1 MKHNKKYCF
10 TKRFENVKYNCI
22 MRKEKYFAL
31 AKSYI
36 MTYHKSW
43 DRYLV
48 LSRNFPAN
56 QVKYNNLMCH

>member
-31 AKSYI
+31 AKSYNDI
-36 MTYHKSW
+36 
-43 DRYLV
+43 
-48 LSRNFPAN
+48 P
-56 QVKYNNLMCH
+56 QVMG